1 MDGNRWITELFKEY
15 YSKNKKSIF
24 NVEKREFGIGV
35 FGRKIAKRHMAF
47 FSDQELN
54 AYLSSEGPLYISH
67 SVAYYEFPDATPME
81 KKNWLGSELVFDLD
95 SPETSAEAM
104 KAMKEELKKLIEIM
118 KDEFGARDM
127 LIAFSGNRGYHLH
140 IRDRGFLP
148 MNSDDRKRIIEYV
161 KAEGFDHRKIFEL
174 FRKRMKNELLGNP
187 QMIPGPNPKNWG
199 AIGRFARKSKEIF
212 SADPLQLSRRLR
224 DQKNLDS
231 FLNGI
236 DEGNWGK
243 GHGQKEEDLMQKL
256 SQITELI
263 KVRSEIDPAVTQD
276 PTKLIRMP
284 GSLHGSTGLEVKILK
299 ENGIEDF
306 DPFSHAVVM
315 PDDKTEIILKEDV
328 NIRLKEILLKAKKG
342 QKAKVP
348 AFMAAYLY
356 LKEKAEITS

>member
-15 YSKNKKSIF
+15 YSRNKKSIF
-24 NVEKREFGIGV
+24 NVERREFGIGV

-95 SPETSAEAM
+95 SPETTAEAM

-118 KDEFGARDM
+118 KDEFGAKDM

-140 IRDRGFLP
+140 VRDKGFLP

-187 QMIPGPNPKNWG
+187 QMIPGPNPRNWG
-199 AIGRFARKSKEIF
+199 AIGRFARK
-212 SADPLQLSRRLR
+212 
-224 DQKNLDS
+224 
-231 FLNGI
+231 
-236 DEGNWGK
+236 
-243 GHGQKEEDLMQKL
+243 
-256 SQITELI
+256 
-263 KVRSEIDPAVTQD
+263 
-276 PTKLIRMP
+276 
-284 GSLHGSTGLEVKILK
+284 
-299 ENGIEDF
+299 
-306 DPFSHAVVM
+306 
-315 PDDKTEIILKEDV
+315 
-328 NIRLKEILLKAKKG
+328 
-342 QKAKVP
+342 
-348 AFMAAYLY
+348 
-356 LKEKAEITS
+356 

>member
-1 MDGNRWITELFKEY
+1 MQGNDWIMGLFRDY
-15 YSKNKKSIF
+15 YSRNKKSIF

-47 FSDQELN
+47 FSDEELN
-54 AYLSSEGPLYISH
+54 SYLSSDPPLFISH
-67 SVAYYEFPDATPME
+67 SVGYYEFPDATPME

-95 SPETSAEAM
+95 SPETSDEAM
-104 KAMKEELKKLIEIM
+104 KIMKQELKKLIEIM

-140 IRDRGFLP
+140 VRDKGFLP

-187 QMIPGPNPKNWG
+187 QMIPGPNPGNWG
-199 AIGRFARKSKEIF
+199 AIGRFARKSREIF

-224 DQKNLDS
+224 DQKNLES
-231 FLNGI
+231 FLSGI
-236 DEGNWGK
+236 DEGNWGR
-243 GHGQKEEDLMQKL
+243 GHGQSEEDLMQKI
-256 SQITELI
+256 SPISEII
-263 KVRSEIDPAVTQD
+263 KVRCDIDPAVTQD

-299 ENGIEDF
+299 ESEIEDF
-306 DPFSHAVVM
+306 DPFSHSVVL
-315 PDDKTEIILKEDV
+315 PDDKIEIMLKEDV
-328 NIRLKEILLKAKKG
+328 NIRMKEIVLKAKKG
-342 QKAKVP
+342 QRAKVP

-356 LKEKAEITS
+356 LKEKAEFTS